1 MSTNFKVPTS
11 PTGTSFKGY
20 VEEVERNNTP
30 EDQRVLE
37 DSRRRFTIGSRLLER
52 RLAAGMTQRELARVS
67 GVGQAEI
74 SRIEGG
80 QSNPTVQ
87 TLHALGRPLGVVLD
101 FAAAEAS

>member
-1 MSTNFKVPTS
+1 
-11 PTGTSFKGY
+11 
-20 VEEVERNNTP
+20 
-30 EDQRVLE
+30 
-37 DSRRRFTIGSRLLER
+37 
-52 RLAAGMTQRELARVS
+52 MTQRDLAQAS
-67 GVGQAEI
+67 GIGQAEI